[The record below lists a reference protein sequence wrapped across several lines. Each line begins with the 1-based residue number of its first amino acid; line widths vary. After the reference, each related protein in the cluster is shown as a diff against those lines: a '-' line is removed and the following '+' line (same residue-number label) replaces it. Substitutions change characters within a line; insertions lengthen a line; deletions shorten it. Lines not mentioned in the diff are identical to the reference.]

1 MFKSQPSEISHC
13 ECTFAAFSRHKIV
26 EHRRRS
32 ERVSSS
38 LRKIGEFYY
47 VPSILLG
54 VPVALTLDLK
64 TRHITCCLF
73 VG

>member
-1 MFKSQPSEISHC
+1 M
-13 ECTFAAFSRHKIV
+13 

-32 ERVSSS
+32 ERLGSS
-38 LRKIGEFYY
+38 LRKIGEFYD